1 MTNKEYNKIAKAV
14 QKETRKGDEFIDNI
28 YKFENESKRIERKA
42 KRMKIKNKLL
52 DIFDFVKQ
60 FIFAWAIYAVAVAMV
75 IAASVAL
82 YWICY
87 SIKHL
92 I

>member
-14 QKETRKGDEFIDNI
+14 QKETRKGDVFIANT

-60 FIFAWAIYAVAVAMV
+60 FIFACAIYAVAVAMIV
-75 IAASVAL
+75 ATSVAL